1 QGDDGGGVKTGVNLA
16 WTLTFVGEMM
26 VGGWRLGLI
35 GMGPDLRQGDE
46 FMSGWRI
53 YFRESNGGV
62 LG

>member
-1 QGDDGGGVKTGVNLA
+1 MDPDLRRGDDG
-16 WTLTFVGEMM
+16 
-26 VGGWRLGLI
+26 GGWRLGLI